1 MLHSSARNGAGV
13 QTSPGTVRTNAVHF
27 ITVVCTCTRRDC
39 GGVDAPDGRRSA
51 RGRADVASAIRR
63 LYKPDPRLYIRGH
76 LVGAHR
82 RPQAPTGA
90 YRCPRAP
97 SGALRRP
104 QAPTGA
110 HRRSQA
116 LTGVHRRPQAPT
128 GAHRRPQAPAGAHK
142 RPQAPTSA
150 HRRPQAPTG
159 AHSYRRSQA
168 LTGAYRCPQAR
179 SGAKDSLL
187 HAVQFLVFLTD
198 FCVFPGGRGCA
209 KHAKTA
215 VSEGCVEAG
224 SIDGILKRKCARM
237 LMVCSSTNA
246 HMGPGKKGAQ
256 VPSGVFSATA
266 SGQNERK
273 RRCFLSFCGFST
285 TRMRGLGIA
294 RDGRGSKIARG

>member
-1 MLHSSARNGAGV
+1 VPTGA
-13 QTSPGTVRTNAVHF
+13 PGRPQ
-27 ITVVCTCTRRDC
+27 
-39 GGVDAPDGRRSA
+39 APS
-51 RGRADVASAIRR
+51 
-63 LYKPDPRLYIRGH
+63 
-76 LVGAHR
+76 GALR
-82 RPQAPTGA
+82 RPQAPT
-90 YRCPRAP
+90 
-97 SGALRRP
+97 GALRRP

-116 LTGVHRRPQAPT
+116 ST
-128 GAHRRPQAPAGAHK
+128 GARRRL